1 MGCGSS
7 SDRAREHTVFA
18 PPGSIGVTFR
28 TTAKGAVLV
37 DKCLDGS
44 PLKDAVELTMSV
56 RHDALLSGDRIIF
69 VNDTP
74 TDGLGL
80 KELQQLLA
88 ALEPQEKRLVV
99 RKGTGH
105 KIHRDAVEAEEL
117 FQATRRGGG
126 TMRRVRYAGDA
137 ATAGGMGAFGG
148 VGPGPGI

>member
-18 PPGSIGVTFR
+18 PPGSIG
-28 TTAKGAVLV
+28 
-37 DKCLDGS
+37 
-44 PLKDAVELTMSV
+44 ELTMSV
-56 RHDALLSGDRIIF
+56 RHDALLSGDRIIS